1 MGTHTKRV
9 HARCTGAVAA
19 RGCSVCVWDARLLHS
34 PPQARPRGNWCIR
47 REERAS
53 RMAVGMVAGIWEM
66 RAAQRAEPPPK
77 RRRRRTWSEACQSMR
92 KMGSSS
98 RPYKSNKLNTDDA
111 QKSTSS

>member
-47 REERAS
+47 RRGRRGWLLVWWRAFGRCEQLNEQS
-53 RMAVGMVAGIWEM
+53 H
-66 RAAQRAEPPPK
+66 
-77 RRRRRTWSEACQSMR
+77 RRRGDGGGLGRRRARACGR
-92 KMGSSS
+92 WGSSS
-98 RPYKSNKLNTDDA
+98 RPYKRNQLNTDDA